1 MELSGIIREY
11 IRSKNGTYRVYPVKE
26 SIFVYYLEQEQF
38 ELKTYTFHDKIKANI
53 YDDLYIDME
62 NLDI

>member
-1 MELSGIIREY
+1 MNLYADAGVREY
-11 IRSKNGTYRVYPVKE
+11 WIVDPARE
-26 SIFVYYLEQEQF
+26 SIFIYYLEQEQF
-38 ELKTYTFHDKIKANI
+38 ELKTYAFHDKIKANI